1 MHIIDLQ
8 NKELRHD
15 YVSAISTSVAENLHK
30 DKFGCIVKNT
40 SVNPLDLFKS
50 ICNEVGSP
58 ITEQYFEV
66 SSEDDYFHDV
76 IAHLCLNSAYMD
88 NKPAI
93 LCNVDKIL
101 AELTEIDIDILSTPI
116 FEFSSGKAAVLTK
129 KEEEYQLRYNG
140 ETINTTTLLHIAKD
154 VLKKLEDIINEIGE
168 QYFLNEGDFLV
179 LNNHRIVH
187 SRTNFSNDNGRQFKS
202 VRLYYK

>member
-8 NKELRHD
+8 NQELRHD
-15 YVSAISTSVAENLHK
+15 YVSAISTSVAENLNK
-30 DKFGCIVKNT
+30 GKFGCIVKNT
-40 SVNPLDLFKS
+40 SANSLDLFKS

-66 SSEDDYFHDV
+66 SGENDYFHDV
-76 IAHLCLNSAYMD
+76 IAHLCLNSAHTN
-88 NKPAI
+88 NKPAV
-93 LCNVDKIL
+93 LCSIDKIL
-101 AELTEIDIDILSTPI
+101 AELTEIDIEILSTPI

-140 ETINTTTLLHIAKD
+140 ERINTTTLLHIAKD
-154 VLKKLEDIINEIGE
+154 VLKKLEDIIHEIGE
-168 QYFLNEGDFLV
+168 HYFLNEGDFLV
-179 LNNHRIVH
+179 LNNHRIIH